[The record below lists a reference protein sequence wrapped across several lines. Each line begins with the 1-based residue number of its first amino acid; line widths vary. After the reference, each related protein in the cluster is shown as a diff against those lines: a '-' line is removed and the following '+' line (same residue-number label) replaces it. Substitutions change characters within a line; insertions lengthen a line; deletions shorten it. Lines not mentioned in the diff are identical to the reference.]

1 MDNNPLLTLD
11 NLQIKFP
18 TPYGEFHAVRGVNL
32 NIFKGQIYGV
42 VGESG
47 CGKTAM
53 GRSILQILPPSAKV
67 TGRILFKG
75 EDLLAKSEK
84 EIQKLRGRKI
94 AMIFQDPAAALNPF
108 LQSVI
113 KYSVS

>member
-42 VGESG
+42 LGEYS
-47 CGKTAM
+47 
-53 GRSILQILPPSAKV
+53 
-67 TGRILFKG
+67 
-75 EDLLAKSEK
+75 
-84 EIQKLRGRKI
+84 GRKLPNRLSYV
-94 AMIFQDPAAALNPF
+94 QE
-108 LQSVI
+108 V
-113 KYSVS
+113 